1 MNGKETKA
9 FTAKSYKESVATV
22 KVSGK
27 TMKVT
32 AKKAGTA
39 KIKVVTKGKNLKK
52 KRLSAVMVL
61 TVKKA

>member
-1 MNGKETKA
+1 MTKA

-32 AKKAGTA
+32 AKKAGTT
-39 KIKVVTKGKNLKK
+39 KIKVVTEGKNL
-52 KRLSAVMVL
+52 
-61 TVKKA
+61 